1 MTRFARRAALLGLL
15 ALAAPTGGCAD
26 DTGVVELA
34 WLFVDRDGDAIYP
47 GGVFTSG
54 DERDSCDLPG
64 LVGGAEARDLVGF
77 DLRVELEICDPG
89 CAAGCDAEECLV
101 VPRHVFP
108 CTTARGNDPDVPA
121 SAEETYRFSV
131 RAVLDAPG
139 LASACRDPD
148 PSCLAVPAPR
158 ERVVTAGRVTD
169 LQVFQIVV
177 DVDRQ
182 GDAALDL
189 EACGCA

>member
-1 MTRFARRAALLGLL
+1 MTRLARRAALLGLW
-15 ALAAPTGGCAD
+15 ALAAPAGGCAD

-34 WLFVDRDGDAIYP
+34 WVFVDRDGDAIYP

-64 LVGGAEARDLVGF
+64 LVGEAEAPELVGF

-108 CTTARGNDPDVPA
+108 CTTARGNEPDVPA
-121 SAEETYRFSV
+121 STEPYRFSV

-139 LASACRDPD
+139 LASECRDPA

-158 ERVVTAGRVTD
+158 ERVVTAGLVTD

>member
-1 MTRFARRAALLGLL
+1 MTRLARRAALFGLW
-15 ALAAPTGGCAD
+15 ALVAPTGGCAD
-26 DTGVVELA
+26 DAGVVELA
-34 WLFVDRDGDAIYP
+34 WVFVDRDGDAIYP

-64 LVGGAEARDLVGF
+64 LVGEAEAPELVGF

-89 CAAGCDAEECLV
+89 CAAGCEAEECLV

-121 SAEETYRFSV
+121 STEPYRFSV
-131 RAVLDAPG
+131 R
-139 LASACRDPD
+139 
-148 PSCLAVPAPR
+148 AVPAPR
-158 ERVVTAGRVTD
+158 ERVVTAGLVTD

>member
-1 MTRFARRAALLGLL
+1 MTRLAPRPALHGLV
-15 ALAAPTGGCAD
+15 ALAALAGGCAD
-26 DTGVVELA
+26 DTGAVELA
-34 WLFVDRDGDAIYP
+34 WVFVDRDGDAIYP

-54 DERDSCDLPG
+54 DERDSCGLPA
-64 LVGGAEARDLVGF
+64 LVGAGEDRELVSY

-121 SAEETYRFSV
+121 STEAYRFTV
-131 RAVLDAPG
+131 RAVLDSPA
-139 LASACRDPD
+139 LASECRS

-158 ERVVTAGRVTD
+158 ERVVTAGLVTD
-169 LQVFQIVV
+169 LQVYQLVV

>member
-1 MTRFARRAALLGLL
+1 MIRLARRAALPGLL
-15 ALAAPTGGCAD
+15 ALAALAVGCAN
-26 DTGVVELA
+26 DTGAVELA
-34 WLFVDRDGDAIYP
+34 WAFVDRDGDAIYP

-64 LVGGAEARDLVGF
+64 LVGDPEAGDLVGF

-121 SAEETYRFSV
+121 SSEPYRFSV

-139 LASACRDPD
+139 LASECRDPA
-148 PSCLAVPAPR
+148 PGCLAVPAPR
-158 ERVVTAGRVTD
+158 ERVVTAGLVTD
-169 LQVFQIVV
+169 LQVYQIVV

>member
-1 MTRFARRAALLGLL
+1 MTRIVRRAALPGLL
-15 ALAAPTGGCAD
+15 ALAAAAVGCAD
-26 DTGVVELA
+26 DTGAVELA
-34 WLFVDRDGDAIYP
+34 WAFVDRDGDAIYP

-64 LVGGAEARDLVGF
+64 LVGDPAAPDLVGF
-77 DLRVELEICDPG
+77 DLRVELEICDPA

-121 SAEETYRFSV
+121 SDETYRFSV

-139 LASACRDPD
+139 FASECRDPA

-158 ERVVTAGRVTD
+158 ERVVTAGLVTD

>member
-1 MTRFARRAALLGLL
+1 MTRRLALLVVV
-15 ALAAPTGGCAD
+15 ALTGACGD
-26 DTGVVELA
+26 DSGTVELA
-34 WLFVDRDGDAIYP
+34 WVIVDRDGDPIYP
-47 GGVFTSG
+47 GGVFTAD
-54 DERDSCDLPG
+54 DERDSCDLAG
-64 LVGGAEARDLVGF
+64 TAAERTVPF

-89 CAAGCDAEECLV
+89 CEAGCDADECLV
-101 VPRHVFP
+101 VPRHEFP

-121 SAEETYRFSV
+121 SDQPYRFTV
-131 RAVLDAPG
+131 RAVLDAPVFT
-139 LASACRDPD
+139 SECRDPA
-148 PSCLAVPAPR
+148 PSCLAVPAAR

-169 LQVFQIVV
+169 LQVYQIVV